1 MAFKK
6 SIIPSKRFVIASTLG
21 CVAISFPLFLVAC
34 SNASSSSAD
43 EAVEAAEDYM
53 FTLEELE
60 ELGIGIYESADEV
73 KKKSAPTKMSSRRSM

>member
-43 EAVEAAEDYM
+43 ETNETAELANPGSTSM
-53 FTLEELE
+53 ALCHPLHK
-60 ELGIGIYESADEV
+60 EV
-73 KKKSAPTKMSSRRSM
+73 VSV